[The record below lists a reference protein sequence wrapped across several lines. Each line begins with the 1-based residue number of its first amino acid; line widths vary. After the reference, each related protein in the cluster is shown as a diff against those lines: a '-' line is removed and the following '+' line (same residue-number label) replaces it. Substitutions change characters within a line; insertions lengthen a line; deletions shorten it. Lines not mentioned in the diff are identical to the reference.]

1 MTDLTMGAVES
12 RFAALIW
19 DNEPITAAE
28 LAKLADRELK
38 WKKTTAYTA
47 LKRLC
52 DKGIFRNGGG
62 TVTSLLS
69 REEYQAR
76 QSRKFLDEHCGG
88 SIPAF
93 LALGIVTAHS
103 AASERDRTNTGQNIN
118 TLRSRYSS

>member
-12 RFAALIW
+12 RFAHIIW
-19 DNEPITAAE
+19 ANEPITAAE
-28 LAKLADRELK
+28 LAKLADKELK

-52 DKGIFRNGGG
+52 DKGIFRNEGG

-76 QSRKFLDEHCGG
+76 QSRKFLDDTCNG
-88 SIPAF
+88 SIPTF
-93 LALGIVTAHS
+93 LAAFTTKGGLTRKDLEEIRKMLDDYEKEV
-103 AASERDRTNTGQNIN
+103 
-118 TLRSRYSS
+118 

>member
-1 MTDLTMGAVES
+1 MTDLTMGPVES

-28 LAKLADRELK
+28 LARLADRELK

-52 DKGIFRNGGG
+52 DKGIFRNDGGS
-62 TVTSLLS
+62 VTSCLS

-76 QSRKFLDEHCGG
+76 QSRKFLDDTCGG

-93 LALGIVTAHS
+93 LAAFTRRGDL
-103 AASERDRTNTGQNIN
+103 
-118 TLRSRYSS
+118 SRKDLEDIRKMLDEYEKEV

>member
-12 RFAALIW
+12 RFARIIW
-19 DNEPITAAE
+19 DHEPITAAE

-52 DKGIFRNGGG
+52 EKGIFRNDGG
-62 TVTSLLS
+62 TVTSLIS

-76 QSRKFLDEHCGG
+76 QSRKFLDDTCGG

-93 LALGIVTAHS
+93 LAAFTKKGELSRKDLQEI
-103 AASERDRTNTGQNIN
+103 RDMLDEYEKGV
-118 TLRSRYSS
+118 

>member
-12 RFAALIW
+12 RFARIIW

-52 DKGIFRNGGG
+52 EKGIFRNEVG
-62 TVTSLLS
+62 TVTSVIS

-76 QSRKFLDEHCGG
+76 QSRKFLDDTCGG

-93 LALGIVTAHS
+93 LAAFTKRRDLS
-103 AASERDRTNTGQNIN
+103 AKDLADIRKMLDE
-118 TLRSRYSS
+118 YEKEV

>member
-12 RFAALIW
+12 RFAAIIW
-19 DNEPITAAE
+19 ASEPITAAE

-52 DKGIFRNGGG
+52 DKGIFRNEGG
-62 TVTSLLS
+62 TVTSILS

-76 QSRKFLDEHCGG
+76 QSRKFLDDTCGG

-93 LALGIVTAHS
+93 LAAFTKKGEL
-103 AASERDRTNTGQNIN
+103 
-118 TLRSRYSS
+118 SRKDLEEIRRMLDDYEKEV